1 MEEVSMPSTFELL
14 CAGLIALGFGLVV
27 LMNGYKLFLILL
39 PIWGFLFG
47 FVFGAQTIQALFNV
61 GFLATVTSWVVGFI
75 VGAVFAV
82 LSYLFWIAAV
92 ALYSGMIGYAI
103 GIGVMGLIGLDTGLI
118 PWLVGVVAGV
128 ALAIAVVMLNL
139 QKWVIILGS
148 AVIGAGIIIGTFLVL
163 FGVVPP
169 ILLSGKAVALA
180 VANSFWW
187 LVGFLALFVVGAY
200 GQYRTTKDFTLTPPE
215 DRW

>member
-1 MEEVSMPSTFELL
+1 MPSTFELL

-27 LMNGYKLFLILL
+27 LLNGYKLFLVLL

-47 FVFGAQTIQALFNV
+47 FVFGAQTMEALFGM
-61 GFLATVTSWVVGFI
+61 GFLATVTSWVVGFV

-92 ALYSGMIGYAI
+92 AIYSAMIGYAI
-103 GIGVMGLIGLDTGLI
+103 GIGLMGLIGLDSGLI
-118 PWLVGVVAGV
+118 PWLVGVAAGV

-148 AVIGAGIIIGTFLVL
+148 AVLGAGVIIGTFLVL

-169 ILLSGKAVALA
+169 ILISGAAVRLA
-180 VANSFWW
+180 MQNSIFW
-187 LVGFLALFVVGAY
+187 LIGFLALFVAGAMA
-200 GQYRTTKDFTLTPPE
+200 QVRTTRDYSLTPPA

>member
-1 MEEVSMPSTFELL
+1 MPSTFELL

-27 LMNGYKLFLILL
+27 LLNGYKLFLILL

-47 FVFGAQTIQALFNV
+47 FVFGAQTMQALFGI

-82 LSYLFWIAAV
+82 LSYLFWLAAV
-92 ALYSGMIGYAI
+92 AIFSGMVGYAL
-103 GIGVMGLIGLDTGLI
+103 GVGLMGLIGLETGLI
-118 PWLVGVVAGV
+118 PWLVGVVVGV
-128 ALAIAVVMLNL
+128 ALAIAVIMLNL

-148 AVIGAGIIIGTFLVL
+148 AVIGAGAIIGTFLVL
-163 FGVVPP
+163 FGIVPP
-169 ILLSGKAVALA
+169 LLFGAPAVKL
-180 VANSFWW
+180 VLQNSFWW
-187 LVGFLALFVVGAY
+187 LIGFLALFVAGVLA
-200 GQYRTTKDFTLTPPE
+200 QFRTTRDFTLTPPD

>member
-1 MEEVSMPSTFELL
+1 MPSTFELL

-27 LMNGYKLFLILL
+27 LLNGYKLFLILL

-47 FVFGAQTIQALFNV
+47 FVFGAETIQALFNV

-92 ALYSGMIGYAI
+92 AIFSGMVGYAI
-103 GIGVMGLIGLDTGLI
+103 GVGLMGLIGLQSGLI
-118 PWLVGVVAGV
+118 PWLVGVAAGV

-139 QKWVIILGS
+139 QKWVIIIGS
-148 AVIGAGIIIGTFLVL
+148 AVIGAGVIIGTFLVL

-169 ILLSGKAVALA
+169 MLISGKAVSLA
-180 VANSFWW
+180 VHNSVWW
-187 LVGFLALFVVGAY
+187 MIGYLVLFVAGVL
-200 GQYRTTKDFTLTPPE
+200 GQYRTTREFTLTPPA

>member
-1 MEEVSMPSTFELL
+1 MPSTFELL

-27 LMNGYKLFLILL
+27 LLNGYKLFLILL

-47 FVFGAQTIQALFNV
+47 FVFGAQTMEALFGM
-61 GFLATVTSWVVGFI
+61 GFLATVTSWVVGFV

-92 ALYSGMIGYAI
+92 AIYSGMIGYAI
-103 GIGVMGLIGLDTGLI
+103 GIGLMGLIGLDSGLI
-118 PWLVGVVAGV
+118 PWLVGVAAGV

-148 AVIGAGIIIGTFLVL
+148 AVLGAGVIIGTFLVL
-163 FGVVPP
+163 FGIIPP
-169 ILLSGKAVALA
+169 TLLSGAAVRLA
-180 VANSFWW
+180 MQNSIWW
-187 LVGFLALFVVGAY
+187 LIGFLALFVAGAL
-200 GQYRTTKDFTLTPPE
+200 GQYRTTRDFSLTPPP

>member
-1 MEEVSMPSTFELL
+1 MPSTFELL

-27 LMNGYKLFLILL
+27 LLNGYKLFLVLL

-61 GFLATVTSWVVGFI
+61 GFLVNVTSWVVGFI

-82 LSYLFWIAAV
+82 LSYLFWIVAV
-92 ALYSGMIGYAI
+92 ALFSGAVGYAI
-103 GIGVMGLIGLDTGLI
+103 GIGLMGLIGLDSGLI
-118 PWLVGVVAGV
+118 PWLVGVAAGV

-148 AVIGAGIIIGTFLVL
+148 AVLGAGVIIGTFLVL

-169 ILLSGKAVALA
+169 ILISGAAARLA
-180 VANSFWW
+180 MQNSIFW
-187 LVGFLALFVVGAY
+187 LIGFLALFVAGALA
-200 GQYRTTKDFTLTPPE
+200 QSRTTRDYSLTPPA

>member
-1 MEEVSMPSTFELL
+1 MPSTFELL

-27 LMNGYKLFLILL
+27 LLNGYKLFLVLL

-47 FVFGAQTIQALFNV
+47 FVFGAQTMEALFGM
-61 GFLATVTSWVVGFI
+61 GFLATVTSWVVGFV

-92 ALYSGMIGYAI
+92 AIYSAMIGYSI
-103 GIGVMGLIGLDTGLI
+103 GIGLMGLIGLDSGLI
-118 PWLVGVVAGV
+118 PWLVGVAAGV

-148 AVIGAGIIIGTFLVL
+148 AVLGAGVIIGTFLVL

-169 ILLSGKAVALA
+169 ILISGAAVRLA
-180 VANSFWW
+180 MQNSIFW
-187 LVGFLALFVVGAY
+187 LIGFLALFVAGAMA
-200 GQYRTTKDFTLTPPE
+200 QVRTTRDYSLTPPA